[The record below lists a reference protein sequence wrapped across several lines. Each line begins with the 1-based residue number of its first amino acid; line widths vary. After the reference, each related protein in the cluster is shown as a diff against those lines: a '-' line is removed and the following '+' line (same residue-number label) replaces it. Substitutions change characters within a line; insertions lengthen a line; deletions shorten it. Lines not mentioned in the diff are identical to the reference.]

1 MRRRL
6 INRPVPTDGAT
17 VQPQGRREL
26 PEGLPSIPTAAHL
39 AGRRAGVESAAVSG
53 LGVHPMSAHPCPHLS
68 RMTGHRL
75 RAWFDAGFVAARGL
89 RGGLPNVEPQA
100 VTPGLT
106 PLDLPGMGDA
116 GLARFQGHSPA
127 APVFRQPRLTSL
139 AHGTLGLSGDQIIRI
154 APHGR
159 CAAAGKRA
167 RDRLCQSVEGH
178 VGSHGRAGATWR
190 GPGFQGQP
198 DALVAHTTLQPGVDL
213 PT

>member
-1 MRRRL
+1 
-6 INRPVPTDGAT
+6 
-17 VQPQGRREL
+17 
-26 PEGLPSIPTAAHL
+26 
-39 AGRRAGVESAAVSG
+39 
-53 LGVHPMSAHPCPHLS
+53 
-68 RMTGHRL
+68 MTGHRL

-100 VTPGLT
+100 VTPGFT

-159 CAAAGKRA
+159 RAAAGKRA

-190 GPGFQGQP
+190 GPGFRGQP